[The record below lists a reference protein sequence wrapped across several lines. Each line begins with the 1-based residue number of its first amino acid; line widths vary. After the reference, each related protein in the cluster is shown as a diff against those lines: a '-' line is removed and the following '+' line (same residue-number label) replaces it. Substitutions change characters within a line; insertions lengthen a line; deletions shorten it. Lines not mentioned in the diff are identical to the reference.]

1 MRRLT
6 DDQAEALF
14 ELMQGTKNCPEWYF
28 SDVVKPSTCPRTPDG
43 LNDCPRCIKT
53 GISRL
58 RVADEHEDRYE
69 RMQ

>member
-6 DDQAEALF
+6 DAQAEALF
-14 ELMQGTKNCPEWYF
+14 ELMQDSNLCPEAHF
-28 SDVVKPSTCPRTPDG
+28 ADPRGLCPETVDRIH
-43 LNDCPRCIKT
+43 DCPRCIKT
-53 GISRL
+53 AISRL